1 MLNFNRIKDGGG
13 GGGGAGEF
21 GIPLLYFNCYK
32 DGDGGAGNA
41 SMMDGGDLA
50 YPTNDLAKDEI
61 IMKLRSQNVKL
72 RQKLKELNSA
82 LDAALEKA

>member
-1 MLNFNRIKDGGG
+1 MDGGGDYGTDFFPQLTAISVDGGDGGG
-13 GGGGAGEF
+13 GGANG
-21 GIPLLYFNCYK
+21 
-32 DGDGGAGNA
+32 
-41 SMMDGGDLA
+41 SMLDGGDMMG
-50 YPTNDLAKDEI
+50 YPNTDIAKDEI

>member
-1 MLNFNRIKDGGG
+1 MDGANG
-13 GGGGAGEF
+13 
-21 GIPLLYFNCYK
+21 N
-32 DGDGGAGNA
+32 NA
-41 SMMDGGDLA
+41 SMMDPGDMG
-50 YPTNDLAKDEI
+50 YPNTDIAKDEI